1 MNFTARLLLISI
13 SCLTAIHA
21 NATDFAK
28 LDEALPS
35 NGIINNLEPVFDFD
49 GDGCLPSAG
58 ISRSGEKM
66 QGSIHP
72 VKLPVAVVRG
82 IFY

>member
-1 MNFTARLLLISI
+1 MNITARLILLTF
-13 SCLTAIHA
+13 SCLIIMQV

-28 LDEALPS
+28 LDQALPT

-58 ISRSGEKM
+58 ISRTG
-66 QGSIHP
+66 Q
-72 VKLPVAVVRG
+72 
-82 IFY
+82 